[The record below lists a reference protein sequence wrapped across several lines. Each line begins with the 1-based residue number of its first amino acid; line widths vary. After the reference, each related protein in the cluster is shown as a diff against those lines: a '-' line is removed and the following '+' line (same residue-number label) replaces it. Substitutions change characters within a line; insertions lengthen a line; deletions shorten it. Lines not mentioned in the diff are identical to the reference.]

1 MIYKKDANFPYP
13 ILTNSSTSYETSQFI
28 LDVQLQEN
36 VHNYRFDIEYQ
47 ISSDFINELLIRG
60 EAHLVLVIQSRDN
73 KFYPLSRSQK
83 FIEIPKSRI
92 SISKRTSIQ
101 LHLQSKT
108 EISFTK
114 NDDLSEFYDSF
125 KDQIIVPKH
134 AILGFSNVVMFE
146 GSSTKPFELFEKK
159 LDESLK
165 SDIKIELG
173 SETIIIYYRKPE
185 FQFNDIPQSQTLNNP
200 YIYTGLHTALHRFI
214 VNNSEDGE
222 LVDLEEIEPPLDTL
236 DLKLYQLMRKKM
248 IRELGIDTIDEV
260 IYAIS
265 DRIIEKYAAAV
276 KGLIAY
282 GN

>member
-73 KFYPLSRSQK
+73 KFYPLSRSQT

-114 NDDLSEFYDSF
+114 NDDLSKFYDSF
-125 KDQIIVPKH
+125 KDQIIVPKY

-200 YIYTGLHTALHRFI
+200 YIYSGLHMALHRFI

-222 LVDLEEIEPPLDTL
+222 FVDLEEIEPPLDTL

-248 IRELGIDTIDEV
+248 IPELGIDTIDEV
-260 IYAIS
+260 IYTIS

>member
-13 ILTNSSTSYETSQFI
+13 ILTNSSTKYETSQFI

-47 ISSDFINELLIRG
+47 ISSDFINELLIRE
-60 EAHLVLVIQSRDN
+60 EAHLVLVFQSRDN

-101 LHLQSKT
+101 LHLQSKM

-114 NDDLSEFYDSF
+114 NDDLSVFYDSF

-146 GSSTKPFELFEKK
+146 GSSPKPFDLFEKK

-173 SETIIIYYRKPE
+173 SDTIIIYYRKPE

-248 IRELGIDTIDEV
+248 VRELGIDTIDEV
-260 IYAIS
+260 IYTIS
-265 DRIIEKYAAAV
+265 DRIIEKYSAAV
-276 KGLIAY
+276 KGLIAD